1 MSKAWQRMTGL
12 ARRFGEVYR
21 QIFHIYRAWWMY
33 ILPFAAFVLI
43 PVEVLESVVT
53 HRIESLP
60 DGNFTDHYLL
70 TFASGALTS
79 TSLLGQVF
87 MAGAIGLS
95 LVHSSGGNPPRL
107 RWLSRHIS
115 FGRLIAVDLLYLL
128 AITIGLILLVFP
140 GILALYLLALA
151 GPVVEIEDRGI
162 RGSFSRSVRLVRKD
176 FWLVFWVL
184 AAAQLGGF
192 IAGSGVEQLVGSLV
206 GENTIGEAI
215 AKGAAEVIVEP
226 LWAIA
231 AVLLTM
237 RLTGLRPPPVAA
249 PHHEAG

>member
-1 MSKAWQRMTGL
+1 MSKAGHRIADL
-12 ARRFGEVYR
+12 AQRFGEVYH

-33 ILPFAAFVLI
+33 ILPFAAVVLI
-43 PVEVLESVVT
+43 PVEVLESLVS
-53 HRIESLP
+53 HQLESLP
-60 DGNFTDHYLL
+60 DGRFTDHFLL
-70 TFASGALTS
+70 TIVAGVLTS

-95 LVHSSGGNPPRL
+95 LIHTTGGNPPRL
-107 RWLSRHIS
+107 KWLASHIS
-115 FGRLIAVDLLYLL
+115 YGRLIAVDLLYLF
-128 AITIGLILLVFP
+128 AVTIGLLLLLVP
-140 GILALYLLALA
+140 GALAFYLLALA
-151 GPVVEIEDRGI
+151 GPVVEIEERGI
-162 RGSFSRSVRLVRKD
+162 KGAFARSIRLVRTD

-192 IAGSGVEQLVGSLV
+192 IAGSGVEHLVGSLL
-206 GENTIGEAI
+206 GEETVAEAI

-237 RLTGLRPPPVAA
+237 RLIGMRPPPVAA
-249 PHHEAG
+249 PHRAAS

>member
-1 MSKAWQRMTGL
+1 MSKVGQRVAGL
-12 ARRFGEVYR
+12 ARRVGEVYH
-21 QIFHIYRAWWMY
+21 QMFHIYRAWWMY
-33 ILPFAAFVLI
+33 ILPLAAVVLI
-43 PVEVLESVVT
+43 PVEVLESLVS
-53 HRIESLP
+53 HQLESLP
-60 DGNFTDHYLL
+60 EGKFTDHFLL
-70 TFASGALTS
+70 TIVAGVLTS

-95 LVHSSGGNPPRL
+95 LIHTTGGNPPRL
-107 RWLSRHIS
+107 KWLIGHIS
-115 FGRLIAVDLLYLL
+115 YGRLIAVDLLYLV
-128 AITIGLILLVFP
+128 AITIGLLLLVIP
-140 GILALYLLALA
+140 GVFAVYLLALA

-162 RGSFSRSVRLVRKD
+162 RGAFARSIRLVRKD

-192 IAGSGVEQLVGSLV
+192 IAGSGVEHLVGGLV
-206 GENTIGEAI
+206 GEDTVGEAV

-249 PHHEAG
+249 PHHAAS